1 MAERSKLRLLYLS
14 KILENET
21 DEERGL
27 TMNELLDR
35 LAGFDIE
42 AERKSVGR
50 DIKSLQEAGMDIR
63 LKGSPSCRTYH
74 LCSRLFELSEIKM
87 LVDIISASKFLSEE
101 ETEHMVSGL
110 EKLVSA
116 RRRSELNHSIYIY
129 DRAKNENEQVFT
141 SVDRISQSMN
151 LKQKVAFRYFDW
163 RRQGETH
170 YRKKG
175 RYYIVTPRFLC
186 WEEEHYY
193 MVAYDSEAG
202 MLKHYRVDR
211 MTEVTVSE
219 EAAEP
224 EAEEINIAEYVRK
237 NFHMFSGKL
246 RKITLRVKPQLV
258 GAMIDRFGSE
268 VFMHPIP
275 DSEDYL
281 LTTEAAVSEQFA
293 GWIFGF
299 GDQVEVIEPE
309 SVRKFLGER
318 AEKLAV
324 RYRKKE

>member
-35 LAGFDIE
+35 LAGFDVE

-50 DIKSLQEAGMDIR
+50 DIKSLQEAGMDIYDVR
-63 LKGSPSCRTYH
+63 DPYKRP
-74 LCSRLFELSEIKM
+74 EQIIEM